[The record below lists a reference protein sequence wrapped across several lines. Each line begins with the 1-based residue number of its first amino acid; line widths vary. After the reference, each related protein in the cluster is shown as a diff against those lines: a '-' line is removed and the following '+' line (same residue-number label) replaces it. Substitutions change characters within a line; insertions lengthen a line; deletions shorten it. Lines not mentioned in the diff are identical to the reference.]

1 MNERRKKMK
10 TKDMSQ
16 KGLYVGTG
24 AGLILFALVGL
35 LPGSL
40 IGGAVGLQISAAIF
54 GSPVQAALLPRI
66 IIALSMVV
74 GILGS
79 AFVFVVGTSVLGWA
93 AGLVVDTIRGKA
105 VEHEPETAQTR

>member
-1 MNERRKKMK
+1 MK
-10 TKDMSQ
+10 TKDMAN
-16 KGLYVGTG
+16 KGLYIGTG
-24 AGLILFALVGL
+24 AGLIMFVLLGL

-40 IGGAVGLQISAAIF
+40 IGGAIGLQLSAAIF
-54 GSPVQAALLPRI
+54 GSPVEAALIPRI

-93 AGLVVDTIRGKA
+93 AGLVVDTLRGTKP
-105 VEHEPETAQTR
+105 VEAEANQIK